1 MAATET
7 STIFAP
13 ATAPGR
19 AGVAVVRL
27 SGPRALTT
35 ACLLSGRAALE
46 PRRMT
51 SVLFRDPA
59 TGEEIDRGLAV
70 AFPSPNSFTG
80 EDVAEL
86 HVHGG
91 GAVLARLAGVLA
103 AQPGLRWA
111 EAGEFSRR
119 AFTHGKMDLTAAE
132 GLADL
137 LAAETEA
144 QRRQALRQMDG
155 ALARRF
161 DDLRARAI
169 EALAFVEAEIDF
181 ADDELPPDIHER
193 GEAILRG
200 LREELIAL
208 VDSARAG
215 ARVRQGL
222 TVAVFG
228 PPNAGKS
235 SLVNRLAGW
244 EVAIVAPTPGTT
256 RDRVSA
262 DLAVEG
268 LPVTVIDTAGLRET
282 VEAVEAEGI
291 RRAERA
297 VAAADL
303 RLAVFSAVS
312 WPAPGDAAW
321 AWVDART
328 LVAVNKSDL
337 GLPVPPVDGVTPLP
351 VSALTGEGFD
361 ALLAEL
367 ATRLKT
373 LAADRAGEDA
383 PLTRERHREIAM
395 AAMEAL
401 DRALAN
407 PESDL
412 KAEDVR
418 LAVRELGRITGR
430 VDVEDVLDRIFG
442 EFCIGK

>member
-27 SGPRALTT
+27 SGPRALAVTR
-35 ACLLSGRAALE
+35 LLAGCDSLP

-51 SVLFRDPA
+51 CAVFRDPA
-59 TGEEIDRGLAV
+59 SGEEIDRGLAV
-70 AFPSPNSFTG
+70 AFPAPASFTG
-80 EDVAEL
+80 EDVTEL

-91 GAVLARLAGVLA
+91 GAVLARLAEVLA

-111 EAGEFSRR
+111 RPGEFSRR
-119 AFTHGKMDLTAAE
+119 AFANRKMDLTAAE

-169 EALAFVEAEIDF
+169 ESLAFIEAEIDF
-181 ADDELPPDIHER
+181 ADDELPPDLHQR
-193 GEAILRG
+193 GEAILRA
-200 LREELIAL
+200 LRGELVAL
-208 VDSARAG
+208 IDSARAG

-222 TVAVFG
+222 AVAVFG

-244 EVAIVAPTPGTT
+244 EVAIVAATPGTT

-262 DLAVEG
+262 DLVVEG
-268 LPVTVIDTAGLRET
+268 LPVTVTDTAGLRDTAE
-282 VEAVEAEGI
+282 EIEAEGI

-303 RLAVFSAVS
+303 RLAVFSAES

-321 AWVDART
+321 AWVDAET
-328 LVAVNKSDL
+328 LVVVNKADL
-337 GLPVPPVDGVTPLP
+337 GLALPPVAGVAPLA

-361 ALLAEL
+361 PLI
-367 ATRLKT
+367 ATLSARLT
-373 LAADRAGEDA
+373 ALAAERAGEDA
-383 PLTRERHREIAM
+383 PLTRERHREIA
-395 AAMEAL
+395 AAALSAL
-401 DRALAN
+401 DRALTN
-407 PESDL
+407 PEADL
-412 KAEDVR
+412 RAEDVR